1 MRTSIFWH
9 LARGDYG
16 WMPPD
21 NPALSRPHS
30 PSDLAGDLA
39 GIGVSQT
46 IPVHAAPSVEKTEYL
61 QGIADLTSYVAIVVD
76 WVNLEDP
83 A

>member
-1 MRTSIFWH
+1 MIDAHQYFLH

-16 WMPPD
+16 WIPPD
-21 NPALSRPHS
+21 NPVLSRSRS

-46 IPVHAAPSVEKTEYL
+46 IPVQAAPSVEETEYL
-61 QGIADLTSYVAIVVD
+61 QGIADLTSYVAIVGVI
-76 WVNLEDP
+76 